1 MDMVMSLDD
10 FIQKYGEKSGTK
22 RYYGLQKSLAAR
34 AESYKKHPYKRL
46 THEWFLWRYPEDGQ
60 ERWEAFVNGSKQSLE
75 NFVNRYGQKEGERKY
90 AETMSKKNT
99 VALLREKSGENAVKQ
114 KYALSSQ
121 SLKATLENMSE
132 EEYLSWRDKKEAK
145 RKKTYLERY
154 GDWSKLEIYI
164 QKYGEDGPSKYAEYL
179 QKIFK
184 AIGSSVPAETLIKQI
199 IQDNPW
205 LTDYSLYYRDS
216 EDSSKCEWFIA
227 DKTGVNFY
235 DFCVKEAK
243 VILEY
248 DGARWH
254 PTQEQV
260 EQYGKDLM
268 EITGISFKDKFEMDQ
283 SKKTKALARGFSIYT
298 IRSDFTEEQKSIIIE
313 QFINKVKN
321 NVRI

>member
-1 MDMVMSLDD
+1 MVMSLDD

-22 RYYGLQKSLAAR
+22 RYHGLQKALKVR
-34 AESYKKHPYKRL
+34 EESYKKHPYKRL
-46 THEWFLWRYPEDGQ
+46 THEWFLWRYPDDGQ

-75 NFVNRYGQKEGERKY
+75 NFVNRYGQEEGERKY
-90 AETMSKKNT
+90 AETMAKKNT
-99 VALLREKSGENAVKQ
+99 VAIKREKSGDEAVKEW
-114 KYALSSQ
+114 YRLSGQ
-121 SLKATLENMSE
+121 SYKTTLENMSE
-132 EEYLSWRDKKEAK
+132 EEYIAWRDKKAAK
-145 RKKTYLERY
+145 LKKTHLERY
-154 GDWSKLEIYI
+154 GNKTKLEIYI
-164 QKYGEDGPSKYAEYL
+164 QKYGEDGPSKYANYL

-199 IQDNPW
+199 IQDNHW

-216 EDSSKCEWFIA
+216 QDSSKYEWFIA
-227 DKTGVNFY
+227 DKTGVHFY

-248 DGARWH
+248 DGAKWH

-260 EQYGKDLM
+260 DQYGNELM

-283 SKKTKALARGFSIYT
+283 SKKTKALAHGFSIYT

-313 QFINKVKN
+313 QFINEVKN
-321 NVRI
+321 NVRN